1 MIGLEN
7 SYYPFDR
14 TTKANCN
21 LVTRVFPRLKLFF
34 LFPSMHSHWLTIML
48 TFVLNACC
56 DYKCFGIS
64 KSDCLKVFGIHPLR
78 KNISKGSKM
87 KIKARYLNCRI
98 KIWTHKR
105 NFSLSVESNSEMP
118 SALWLVQKTRVPI
131 STNLIQNLR
140 PKRFGQR
147 SLTFSCTLGSL
158 FVFNLS
164 SRESLLTLILTLIGR
179 FDYFG
184 SGVRTLNRNA
194 FYSLGT

>member
-1 MIGLEN
+1 
-7 SYYPFDR
+7 
-14 TTKANCN
+14 
-21 LVTRVFPRLKLFF
+21 
-34 LFPSMHSHWLTIML
+34 ML
-48 TFVLNACC
+48 TFVLNACF

-64 KSDCLKVFGIHPLR
+64 TSDCLKVFGIHPLR
-78 KNISKGSKM
+78 KNISKGNKM
-87 KIKARYLNCRI
+87 KIKAKYLNCRI

-105 NFSLSVESNSEMP
+105 NFSSSVESNSEMP
-118 SALWLVQKTRVPI
+118 RALWLVQKTRVPI
-131 STNLIQNLR
+131 LTNLKKNFQNLR

>member
-7 SYYPFDR
+7 SYYPFNR
-14 TTKANCN
+14 TTKTNCN

-64 KSDCLKVFGIHPLR
+64 TSDCLKVFGIHPLR
-78 KNISKGSKM
+78 KNISKGNKM

-118 SALWLVQKTRVPI
+118 WALWLVQKTRVPI

-194 FYSLGT
+194 FYSLRT